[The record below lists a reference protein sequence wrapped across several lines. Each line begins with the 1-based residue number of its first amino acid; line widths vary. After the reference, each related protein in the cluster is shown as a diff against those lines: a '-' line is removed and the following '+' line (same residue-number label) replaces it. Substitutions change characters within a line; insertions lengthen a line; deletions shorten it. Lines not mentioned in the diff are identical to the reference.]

1 MRIAYL
7 INKYPAV
14 SHSFIRREIREMEA
28 LGAAVTRVTIRPPA
42 DDLPDDQDKVERD
55 LTISI
60 LGQGFA
66 SILAAAFL
74 SILTGPERAARGI
87 AVALKMSGWHPRLI
101 LRHLAYFAE
110 AAWLVKHLRKE
121 RVDQIHAHFG
131 TNPAAVARIVHHLGG
146 FPYSFTVHGPD
157 EFDSPAAL
165 DIAGKV
171 ADSAAAVAISS
182 FGRSQ
187 LMRWSSPRDWHKISV
202 VRCGLDEGF
211 LEAPV
216 SPPAVE
222 PRLCCVA
229 RLSAQKGL
237 PLLVEACSLLKARG
251 AEFSLTLVGEGELRR
266 DLEERVAEL
275 GLAREVL
282 FVGAQDANGV
292 RNHLAESRAFVLPS
306 FAEGLPVVLMEALAL
321 GRPAISTRIAGIP
334 ELVDDQCGWLIPA
347 GSVEA
352 LADAMADALGASLEH
367 LTELGSVGRSR
378 VLAMHSAKRN
388 AAQLLELIRPGPG
401 GVAA

>member
-14 SHSFIRREIREMEA
+14 SHSFIRREIREIEA

-42 DDLPDDQDKVERD
+42 PDLPEDQDKVERD
-55 LTISI
+55 LTICI
-60 LGQGFA
+60 LGQGIG
-66 SILAAAFL
+66 SLLAAALL
-74 SILTGPERAARGI
+74 SILTGPGRAAKGI
-87 AVALKMSGWHPRLI
+87 TVALKMSGWDPRLI

-121 RVDQIHAHFG
+121 RVDHIHAHFG
-131 TNPAAVARIVHHLGG
+131 TNPAAVARIAHHLGG
-146 FPYSFTVHGPD
+146 FRYSLTVHGPD

-171 ADSAAAVAISS
+171 ADSAAAIAISS

-187 LMRWSSPRDWHKISV
+187 LMRWSSPRDWRKISV
-202 VRCGLDEGF
+202 VRCGLDEDF

-216 SPPAVE
+216 SLPAVE

-237 PLLVEACSLLKARG
+237 PLLVEACSLLQTRG
-251 AEFSLTLVGEGELRR
+251 VEFTLTLVGEGELRGQ
-266 DLEERVAEL
+266 LEERVAEL
-275 GLAREVL
+275 GLARQVL
-282 FVGAQDANGV
+282 FAGAQDANGV
-292 RNHLAESRAFVLPS
+292 RRHLVESRAFVLPS

-321 GRPAISTRIAGIP
+321 GRPVISTYVAGRP
-334 ELVDDQCGWLIPA
+334 ELVDEECGWLIPA

-352 LADAMADALGASLEH
+352 LADALADALGSPVERLA
-367 LTELGSVGRSR
+367 ELGSVGRSR

-388 AAQLLELIRPGPG
+388 AARLLELMCPGPADH
-401 GVAA
+401 AA